1 MQKKIQFFHLI
12 LFMPVLFWLVA
23 KPISMVKADDAQVK
37 TEKHQKTFQV
47 AEQHVYQ
54 ASSSTNVDFPQD
66 FVFPSV
72 QIFSAQ
78 APQLAIKLPSIIHRT
93 QFMRI
98 LLTQF
103 IATLAP
109 WKAVVS
115 WQWSVVSDQEFNVL
129 RPTSKV

>member
-1 MQKKIQFFHLI
+1 MQKKVKIFHLL

-23 KPISMVKADDAQVK
+23 KPISVVKADQAKVK
-37 TEKHQKTFQV
+37 TEKQQKTIQV

-66 FVFPSV
+66 FVFPSL
-72 QIFSAQ
+72 QIFVQKVSTASV
-78 APQLAIKLPSIIHRT
+78 KLPSIIHRT

-109 WKAVVS
+109 
-115 WQWSVVSDQEFNVL
+115 
-129 RPTSKV
+129 